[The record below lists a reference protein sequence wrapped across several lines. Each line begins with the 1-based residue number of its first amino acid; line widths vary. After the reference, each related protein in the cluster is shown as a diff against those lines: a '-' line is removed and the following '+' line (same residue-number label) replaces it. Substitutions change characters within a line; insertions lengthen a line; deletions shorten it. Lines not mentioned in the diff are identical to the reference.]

1 MAQIGPDDLH
11 LFATPLPDLLREVTG
26 IEPEFS
32 GHGIRGHHVLFDD
45 VQSTQRLAMAD
56 VGGGVLAALWPAE
69 LKTQSEYLYGN
80 RLAGPMLAAAR
91 ERGWTTESA
100 PQLAFRNAA
109 PARRVYLDRPVTAEE
124 YARRWEGPDWRQVGQ
139 HSRDELSRTLWPW
152 LKERGYV

>member
-91 ERGWTTESA
+91 GRGGA
-100 PQLAFRNAA
+100 AQGGPQPALPHAA
-109 PARRVYLDRPVTAEE
+109 PP
-124 YARRWEGPDWRQVGQ
+124 
-139 HSRDELSRTLWPW
+139 
-152 LKERGYV
+152 